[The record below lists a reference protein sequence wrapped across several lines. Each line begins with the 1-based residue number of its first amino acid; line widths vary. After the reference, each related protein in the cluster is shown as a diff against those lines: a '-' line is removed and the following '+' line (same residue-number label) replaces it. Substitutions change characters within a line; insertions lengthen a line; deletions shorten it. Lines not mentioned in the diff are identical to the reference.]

1 MMCFSEY
8 DQLQLLI
15 NDVQTQETADRQLK
29 VLYLIKG
36 TVSLLGLTLG
46 SWMPVE
52 PVRIER

>member
-29 VLYLIKG
+29 VYI
-36 TVSLLGLTLG
+36 
-46 SWMPVE
+46 
-52 PVRIER
+52 